1 MTEKVIKLT
10 KPQWLMLLNAWTCYG
25 SDFWDEMDE
34 GGDKRKIKVWEKVN
48 EKLHD

>member
-10 KPQWLMLLNAWTCYG
+10 KPQWLMLNQAWASYAH
-25 SDFWDEMDE
+25 DFWSEMDE
-34 GGDKRKIKVWEKVN
+34 GGDKRQIKVWEKLN